1 MPTSAKILIAEDN
14 LPGAELLDAYL
25 ADTPYDTK
33 QAHNGEEAIKLVAEW
48 KPDVVLL
55 DVMMPKLSGFE
66 VCRKLKSDPKTSKI
80 MILMVTALSELGDIE
95 RAVEAGT
102 DDFLSK
108 PVNSLEFQEA
118 TVFIRVKFIR
128 NVDNNSSS
136 VDVDTN
142 ARIVKGC
149 FRRRQV

>member
-25 ADTPYDTK
+25 ADTPYETK

-66 VCRKLKSDPKTSKI
+66 VCKQIRANPATRDI
-80 MILMVTALSELGDIE
+80 GILMVTALDQPADID
-95 RAVEAGT
+95 RAVDLGT
-102 DDFLSK
+102 DDFLTK
-108 PVNSLEFQEA
+108 PINKTELIMRIRALLKAKSVGEALPRTLEYLKAIEEKA
-118 TVFIRVKFIR
+118 V
-128 NVDNNSSS
+128 
-136 VDVDTN
+136 
-142 ARIVKGC
+142 
-149 FRRRQV
+149 